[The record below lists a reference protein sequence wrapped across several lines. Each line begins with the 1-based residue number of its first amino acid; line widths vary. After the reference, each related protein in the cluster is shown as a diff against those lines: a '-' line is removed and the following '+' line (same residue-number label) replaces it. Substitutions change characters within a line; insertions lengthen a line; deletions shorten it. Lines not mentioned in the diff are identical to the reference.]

1 MFDFLDAVFCVIY
14 RFLDERVEG
23 EASPC
28 CCSNRE
34 MLKRRMNVTD
44 DDGLSDSLYER
55 KNTFR
60 EMGFLH
66 FGRKREDSKRKHG
79 RGAGGAGSV
88 NRWSDWGCE
97 SCLSWV
103 NDGSDYNKL
112 HFVEKEPLLGRV
124 ALLVWLLLYQN

>member
-60 EMGFLH
+60 EMGFLQ
-66 FGRKREDSKRKHG
+66 FGRKCEDSNSKHG
-79 RGAGGAGSV
+79 GGGARSV
-88 NRWSDWGCE
+88 NRWSAWA
-97 SCLSWV
+97 SSIL
-103 NDGSDYNKL
+103 KI
-112 HFVEKEPLLGRV
+112 R
-124 ALLVWLLLYQN
+124 LLLLLL

>member
-1 MFDFLDAVFCVIY
+1 MMMVNQIAC
-14 RFLDERVEG
+14 
-23 EASPC
+23 
-28 CCSNRE
+28 
-34 MLKRRMNVTD
+34 M
-44 DDGLSDSLYER
+44 R